1 MPLHSNNPTGKFLEA
16 SYRGDVFKM
25 KRILDKGIVDVNGMA
40 MFVKADT
47 HELEDCTALCLAA
60 RHGILY
66 SVDFLIEYGADLDLP
81 LDDGNTAIME
91 AARMGHLRVIVS
103 LMEGGASLKMTNADG
118 KTAADLAE
126 ENGYGLVARV
136 LKDPSHVT
144 MAEITDYTRD
154 HMKTCSRRNLR
165 PTGFWGMFCK
175 CCLSC

>member
-25 KRILDKGIVDVNGMA
+25 KKILNKGVVGVNGRA

-60 RHGILY
+60 RHGIVY
-66 SVDFLIEYGADLDLP
+66 SVDFLIENGADLDMTLP
-81 LDDGNTAIME
+81 DGNTAMME

-103 LMEGGASLKMTNADG
+103 LMEGGASLTVTNADG

-126 ENGYGLVARV
+126 EAGYGLVARV
-136 LKDPSHVT
+136 LRDPFHVT
-144 MAEITDYTRD
+144 MAEIADYTKS
-154 HMKTCSRRNLR
+154 HMQTCSRKNLR
-165 PTGFWGMFCK
+165 PTGFWGMVSK
-175 CCLSC
+175 CCLS